1 MCPLPP
7 LLQAV
12 VQSFQGLGIDF
23 DVSKIQLVR
32 EPSEQVC
39 AAVWSVIFDM
49 SGPSHHSR
57 CVRLCGV

>member
-1 MCPLPP
+1 MMQCRHRPPVCPLPP

-32 EPSEQVC
+32 EPSEQV
-39 AAVWSVIFDM
+39 
-49 SGPSHHSR
+49 
-57 CVRLCGV
+57 